1 MPSETPRRAVVG
13 HQRRHHQ
20 GKVGY
25 WLLLAT
31 TCSGAKR
38 GCREAFDL
46 DPHLLHPALLL
57 GKRGLVGQSSS
68 TLVVTQVLFP

>member
-31 TCSGAKR
+31 RCSGTKR

-46 DPHLLHPALLL
+46 DPISCILRCCWAR
-57 GKRGLVGQSSS
+57 GGLVGQSSS